1 MSNIS
6 INRFKGKV
14 PECCAVPRWQR
25 HGRFRRKS
33 DARLIQRFK
42 CYSCKKTMSNATFD
56 PACWQKKRHLNH
68 ACMMLLSSLVSMRR
82 AALIL
87 NINPKTVARKLT
99 FLGETLQKKM
109 AEESLKH
116 ITEIQCDE
124 LQTIEHTKLKPL
136 SIALAVSSTDRRI
149 VGFRVASMPATGH
162 LAKASRKKYGPRPDH
177 RRQQFEALCQE
188 IQKRCPRLTT
198 IISDECSFYGPIFS
212 RVLPEVRVQQYKG
225 EKTCVAGQGEL
236 KKVGRDPLFWV
247 NHTLAM
253 LRANINRLI
262 RRTWC
267 TTKKIQPLIHHLSL
281 TMFVHNH
288 ILLKGA
294 L

>member
-1 MSNIS
+1 MSKTF
-6 INRFKGKV
+6 INRFKGKGV
-14 PECCAVPRWQR
+14 VCCATPKWHS

-42 CYSCKKTMSNATFD
+42 CYSCEKTMSNATFD

-68 ACMMLLSSLVSMRR
+68 SCMMLLSSLVSMRR
-82 AALIL
+82 IGLIL

-109 AEESLKH
+109 AEESLEH

-136 SIALAVSSTDRRI
+136 SIAVAVSSKDRRI

-162 LAKASRKKYGPRPDH
+162 LATASRKKYGPRPDH
-177 RRQQFEALCQE
+177 RPQQFESLCQE
-188 IQKRCPRLTT
+188 IQQRCPRLTT
-198 IISDECSFYGPIFS
+198 IMSDECSFYGPIFS
-212 RVLPEVRVQQYKG
+212 KVLPAARAQQYKG
-225 EKTCVAGQGEL
+225 EKSSVAGQGEL
-236 KKVGRDPLFWV
+236 KKVARDPLFWV

-262 RRTWC
+262 RKTWC
-267 TTKKIQPLIHHLSL
+267 TTKKIQPLIHHVTV

-288 ILLKGA
+288 VLVKRA

>member
-1 MSNIS
+1 
-6 INRFKGKV
+6 
-14 PECCAVPRWQR
+14 
-25 HGRFRRKS
+25 
-33 DARLIQRFK
+33 
-42 CYSCKKTMSNATFD
+42 MSNATFA

-68 ACMMLLSSLVSMRR
+68 AYMMLLSSLVSMRR

-177 RRQQFEALCQE
+177 RRQQFEALCLE

-225 EKTCVAGQGEL
+225 EKSCVAGQGEL

-262 RRTWC
+262 RKTWC

>member
-6 INRFKGKV
+6 INRFKGQG
-14 PECCAVPRWQR
+14 PECCTEPRWQR

-82 AALIL
+82 VALIL

-109 AEESLKH
+109 AEESLEH

-136 SIALAVSSTDRRI
+136 SIAIAVASKDRRI
-149 VGFRVASMPATGH
+149 VGFIV
-162 LAKASRKKYGPRPDH
+162 
-177 RRQQFEALCQE
+177 
-188 IQKRCPRLTT
+188 
-198 IISDECSFYGPIFS
+198 CS
-212 RVLPEVRVQQYKG
+212 
-225 EKTCVAGQGEL
+225 
-236 KKVGRDPLFWV
+236 
-247 NHTLAM
+247 
-253 LRANINRLI
+253 
-262 RRTWC
+262 
-267 TTKKIQPLIHHLSL
+267 
-281 TMFVHNH
+281 
-288 ILLKGA
+288 
-294 L
+294 